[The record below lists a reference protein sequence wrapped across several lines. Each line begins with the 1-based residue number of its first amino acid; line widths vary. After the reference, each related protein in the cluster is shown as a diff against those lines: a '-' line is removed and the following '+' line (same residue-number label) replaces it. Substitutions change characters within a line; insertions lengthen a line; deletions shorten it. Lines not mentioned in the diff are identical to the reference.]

1 MAHQRILVP
10 CDFMEDSFNALQHAA
25 FIAKQ
30 SNAEI
35 ILLHLIKEEH
45 MRPAAETTIQEWANR
60 LKAEFAG
67 VVRTSIAQG
76 EIIEDIAK
84 FADKEDCQ
92 LIVLP
97 THGMHG
103 SQLLTGSLAL
113 FVVSESHRPFVV
125 VQKRPIRE
133 HGYKKLVI
141 PIDFRPQLA
150 DEVDV
155 FLKVARTFGSEVYFI
170 VNNKFVHE
178 RDASVLDVVKEKFE
192 SAGIDLHVHTT
203 SLFNFTKAVLEYAA
217 SVDADLICAI
227 NFAYENLY
235 SLFPRTEEEDLIY
248 NAAQIPVMLVT
259 PQEQDDNLAYLPY
272 LAG

>member
-1 MAHQRILVP
+1 MAHQSILVP
-10 CDFMEDSFNALQHAA
+10 CDFIEESFNALQHAA

-30 SNAEI
+30 SHAEI

-45 MRPAAETTIQEWANR
+45 LRPAAEVTIQEWANR
-60 LKAEFAG
+60 LKSEFSG
-67 VVRTSIAQG
+67 KIRTIISTG

-84 FADKEDCQ
+84 VAEQEDCQ

-103 SQLLTGSLAL
+103 SQRFTGSLAL
-113 FVVSESHRPFVV
+113 YVVSESHRPFVV
-125 VQKRPIRE
+125 VQKRPMRD

-141 PIDFRPQLA
+141 PNDFRPQLA
-150 DEVDV
+150 DGVDV

-170 VNNKFVHE
+170 VNNKFLHE
-178 RDASVLDVVKEKFE
+178 RDASVLDIVKEKFE
-192 SAGIDLHVHTT
+192 KAGIELHVQTT
-203 SLFNFTKAVLEYAA
+203 SLFNFTKAILEHAA
-217 SVDADLICAI
+217 SGDADLICAI

-235 SLFPRTEEEDLIY
+235 SIFPRTEEEDLIY

-259 PQEQDDNLAYLPY
+259 PQAQDDKLAFLPY
-272 LAG
+272 LS